1 MKKKLAFDVLALALA
16 VLVILPLC
24 AACGS
29 TPSDDG
35 GTPSD
40 DVGTLSEILGRVIT
54 EEATGIA
61 GVNVTVL
68 AQGVS
73 AVTDEDGYFSLGG
86 VSSGL
91 ARVSLS
97 KEGFVSAVILAEA
110 EPGESL
116 TVGEIVLP
124 RSFGEVIMVEELT
137 QDEYQPTE
145 QAAGVL
151 QTYLDLGFEQVGALR
166 VTLAAGEMHVTA
178 LTKGV
183 TQSAFVLDS
192 NGASGILLDF
202 TDRTEEL
209 IFADSSLV
217 LEGSFDEETLPLS
230 RGSFGEDM
238 LPVFT
243 SANDTQWGSETDREV
258 FQELFLEKEKTK
270 IAASDYKKKVEDI
283 SKDLATPS
291 KIKEPHGVSN
301 TVATGL
307 KETIGTSLDLKK
319 TAEQLEEAVKEAAED
334 MKKKLEDETDS
345 LAKEKE
351 ERQKTRNDLKAMQ
364 DWYGCGSPLPEDPA
378 TCASIAQSLADTET
392 RVEEIDGRLAEIDQ
406 SKLKTEEIINEY
418 L

>member
-1 MKKKLAFDVLALALA
+1 MKKKVVFEVLALTLA
-16 VLVILPLC
+16 VLVVLPLC
-24 AACGS
+24 AACGG

-35 GTPSD
+35 VLPD

-68 AQGVS
+68 AQEVS
-73 AVTDEDGYFSLGG
+73 ALTDEDGYFSLNG

-97 KEGFVSAVILAEA
+97 KEGFVQVVILAEA
-110 EPGESL
+110 EPGESV

-124 RSFGEVIMVEELT
+124 SSFGEVITVEELT
-137 QDEYQPTE
+137 QDDYQPTQ

-151 QTYLDLGFEQVGALR
+151 QTYLDLGFEPVGTLR
-166 VTLAAGEMHVTA
+166 VTLATGEMHVTA

-192 NGASGILLDF
+192 SGASGILLDF
-202 TDRTEEL
+202 TDMTIEL
-209 IFADSSLV
+209 IFADSDLV
-217 LEGSFDEETLPLS
+217 FRGPFGEETLPLS
-230 RGSFGEDM
+230 KGSFREET
-238 LPVFT
+238 LPVYT
-243 SANDTQWGSETDREV
+243 SGNDTQWGSETDKEV

-291 KIKEPHGVSN
+291 KIREPHGVSS
-301 TVATGL
+301 TVETGL
-307 KETIGTSLDLKK
+307 KEIIGTSLDLKK
-319 TAEQLEEAVKEAAED
+319 AADESKEAVKEAAED
-334 MKKKLEDETDS
+334 MKKKLDDEANS
-345 LAKEKE
+345 LTNEKGECE
-351 ERQKTRNDLKAMQ
+351 ELRNDLKAMQ

-378 TCASIAQSLADTET
+378 TWASIEQSLADTET

-418 L
+418 S